1 MIFRVAFLLCAL
13 LAGACTT
20 NQDGDQL
27 VTGSN
32 GPGLKENAKA
42 ELPQCTQ
49 PLGTVALVEKQ
60 ISMLD
65 ELGLPSPLPMLNT
78 MISQSGCF
86 QIVDQEAV
94 KLARGKGKG
103 PKPDYLLSA
112 DILAQNPDAGGVNT
126 GVLSSFLPGIGGS
139 VAGSVSVKVSEV
151 RTALFLSSTKTGL
164 QVTSVQGFAQT
175 ADVGANI
182 SRIAKTKVKLG
193 AYTDTPIGQTTT
205 AAFLDAYVKLVNFVK
220 ASPGPVKASPKPK
233 EVAKR

>member
-1 MIFRVAFLLCAL
+1 MSFRAAVLLGAL
-13 LAGACTT
+13 FVGACAQT
-20 NQDGDQL
+20 NVGEGDPTA
-27 VTGSN
+27 TG
-32 GPGLKENAKA
+32 GLKENARA

-49 PLGTVALVEKQ
+49 PLGSVALVEKR
-60 ISMLD
+60 ISVLD
-65 ELGLPSPLPMLNT
+65 ELGLPSPLPLLNT

-86 QIVDQEAV
+86 QIVDQEAA
-94 KLARGKGKG
+94 KLSRGKGKG

-193 AYTDTPIGQTTT
+193 AYSDTPIGQTTS
-205 AAFLDAYVKLVNFVK
+205 AAFLDAYIKLVNFVK
-220 ASPGPVKASPKPK
+220 ASPAPVKASPKPK

>member
-1 MIFRVAFLLCAL
+1 MILRAAVLLCAL

-20 NQDGDQL
+20 NQDGDQF

-32 GPGLKENAKA
+32 GPGLKENAKV
-42 ELPQCTQ
+42 ELPQCAQ

-60 ISMLD
+60 ISVLD

-86 QIVDQEAV
+86 QIVDHAAA
-94 KLARGKGKG
+94 KLARGKGKSKG
-103 PKPDYLLSA
+103 PTPDYLLSA
-112 DILAQNPDAGGVNT
+112 DILAQNPDAGGVDT

-193 AYTDTPIGQTTT
+193 AYTDTPIGQTAT

-220 ASPGPVKASPKPK
+220 ASPKPK
-233 EVAKR
+233 APPKVAKQ

>member
-1 MIFRVAFLLCAL
+1 MSFRVSILLCAL

-20 NQDGDQL
+20 NNDGDQL
-27 VTGSN
+27 ITGSN
-32 GPGLKENAKA
+32 GPGLKENAKV
-42 ELPQCTQ
+42 ELPQCPQ

-60 ISMLD
+60 ISVLD
-65 ELGLPSPLPMLNT
+65 ELGLPSPLPLLNT

-86 QIVDQEAV
+86 QIVDQAAAS
-94 KLARGKGKG
+94 LARGKSKA

-164 QVTSVQGFAQT
+164 QMTSVQGFAQT

-193 AYTDTPIGQTTT
+193 AYTDTPVGQTAS

-220 ASPGPVKASPKPK
+220 AAPKPK
-233 EVAKR
+233 TVAKR